1 MPRSTSRY
9 RVSTPATMQVVL
21 LVGRVG
27 ALRDGV
33 SGLLGTLP
41 RIGRIVEANDATAA
55 HHALAADHLDLVVV
69 DATLPDNELADVVA
83 TVTTR
88 AASVPCLVLVE
99 TADQA
104 SVATAA
110 GASQVV
116 LTGMAARGLS
126 ALIEQLLR

>member
-1 MPRSTSRY
+1 M
-9 RVSTPATMQVVL
+9 STPATMQVVL

-27 ALRDGV
+27 ALREGLA
-33 SGLLGTLP
+33 GLLGTLP
-41 RIGRIVEANDATAA
+41 RIGRIVEATGAAAA
-55 HHALAADHLDLVVV
+55 HDLLAADHLDLVIV
-69 DATLPDNELADVVA
+69 DATLPDNELADVVS
-83 TVTTR
+83 TMTTR

-99 TADQA
+99 TAHQA

-116 LTGMAARGLS
+116 LTGMAPRGLS